1 MMWGHSEFGP
11 QRIRA
16 TANSGHSDAA
26 ARRRFDIA
34 TPFEEDLGSSGLI
47 YNRMQRLSAGCSQ
60 LVGGLY
66 LTDWVLGTG
75 EG

>member
-11 QRIRA
+11 QQRLGTA
-16 TANSGHSDAA
+16 TFLHRDFAN
-26 ARRRFDIA
+26 R
-34 TPFEEDLGSSGLI
+34 FEEAPGGSGLT
-47 YNRMQRLSAGCSQ
+47 YDRMQRLPAGCSQ

-66 LTDWVLGTG
+66 LANWVLGTG